1 MHNIDSVTISSKNV
15 DGQDVGFVANDDYK
29 LTNTSNGDT
38 SEITI
43 DFKAGMSQEKLNA
56 LPVRPSRFLTLQLC
70 SRTQTLPL
78 LAM

>member
-1 MHNIDSVTISSKNV
+1 MYLRMYKAETFKVVDTMNKNQLMHNIDSVTISSKSV

-43 DFKAGMSQEKLNA
+43 DFKAGT
-56 LPVRPSRFLTLQLC
+56 SRKN
-70 SRTQTLPL
+70 
-78 LAM
+78 